1 MQAPEEQPMPVR
13 NGAELLLD
21 TLTAQNVEMIFG
33 YPGGAV
39 LPLYD
44 AVYRQKF
51 RHILVRHEQAAAHA
65 AEGYAKAT
73 GKPGVVFVTSGP
85 GATNAI
91 TGIADAM
98 MDSIPLVVFTGQVG
112 TQAIGSDAFQE
123 ADILSMTASITKNN
137 YQVHDVRDLPRIIN
151 EAFYVAS
158 TGRKGPV
165 LIDLPKNIANQT
177 TNAPFP
183 EQVNLPQYQP
193 APTVDKHRVAQL
205 MQALSQAHKPVL
217 LVGNGVHAAAAQ
229 TEVQRFAQRY
239 QVPVVATLL
248 GLGVMPTNDPM
259 FLGMGG
265 MHGTYAANMALS
277 ECDLL
282 INVGSRF
289 DDRLATAPQR
299 FAPHATI
306 AHIDIDAA
314 EMDKVIATT
323 YQLVG
328 DAKAVLKLM
337 LRSSATRPEVSAWH
351 QQLQEWQSQ
360 HPMHYQKSATEIKPQ
375 QVVELVGELTHGDA
389 YVVTDVGQHQMWA
402 AQYYP
407 FKHQHQ
413 LITSGGLGT
422 MGFGLPAAIGAKLAA
437 PDKPVVLFIGDGGI
451 QMTSEEL
458 EVIATYDLD
467 IKIVLLNNHTL
478 GMVRQ
483 WQDLFYDQRRS
494 QTMFEHQPNF
504 MKLAEAYGLAAHHL
518 TDPQTVAADLA
529 KVFAAPH
536 AALIEVA
543 IPALEPVMPMIA
555 PGSAN
560 NEMMESD

>member
-1 MQAPEEQPMPVR
+1 MQAPEEQAMPER

-44 AVYRQKF
+44 AVYRQQF
-51 RHILVRHEQAAAHA
+51 RHILVRHEQGAAHA

-98 MDSIPLVVFTGQVG
+98 MDSAPIVVFTGQVG
-112 TQAIGSDAFQE
+112 TGAIGSDAFQE
-123 ADILSMTASITKNN
+123 ADVLSMTASITKNN

-151 EAFYVAS
+151 EAFYVAT

-165 LIDLPKNIANQT
+165 LIDLPKDIVNAT
-177 TNAPFP
+177 TNAPLP
-183 EQVNLPQYQP
+183 AAVNLPQYR
-193 APTVDKHRVAQL
+193 PTPEIDKRQVAAL
-205 MQALSQAHKPVL
+205 MAALSQAHKPLL

-239 QVPVVATLL
+239 QVPVVSTLL
-248 GLGVMPTNDPM
+248 GLGVMPNASPL

-265 MHGTYAANMALS
+265 MHGVYTANIALS

-289 DDRLATAPQR
+289 DDRLATAPQK
-299 FAPHATI
+299 FAPYATI

-314 EMDKVIATT
+314 ELGKIIPAT
-323 YQLVG
+323 YPIEG
-328 DAKAVLKLM
+328 DAKAVLQLM
-337 LRSSATRPEVSAWH
+337 LRSSATKPEVSAWQ
-351 QQLQEWQSQ
+351 QQLQQWQAA
-360 HPMHYQKSATEIKPQ
+360 HPLSYEKGTAEIKPQ

-422 MGFGLPAAIGAKLAA
+422 MGFGIPAAIGTKLAA
-437 PDKPVVLFIGDGGI
+437 PDKQVVLFIGDGGI

-458 EVIATYDLD
+458 EVIAANDLD
-467 IKIVLLNNHTL
+467 IKIVLLNNHML

-483 WQDLFYDQRRS
+483 WQDLFYDRRRS
-494 QTMFEHQPNF
+494 ATVFDHQPNF
-504 MKLAEAYGLAAHHL
+504 TKLAEAYGITAHHL

-529 KVFAAPH
+529 AAFATTH

-543 IPALEPVMPMIA
+543 IPELEPVMPMIA
-555 PGSAN
+555 PGKPN
-560 NEMMESD
+560 NEMMERD

>member
-205 MQALSQAHKPVL
+205 MQALSQA
-217 LVGNGVHAAAAQ
+217 
-229 TEVQRFAQRY
+229 
-239 QVPVVATLL
+239 
-248 GLGVMPTNDPM
+248 
-259 FLGMGG
+259 
-265 MHGTYAANMALS
+265 
-277 ECDLL
+277 
-282 INVGSRF
+282 
-289 DDRLATAPQR
+289 
-299 FAPHATI
+299 
-306 AHIDIDAA
+306 
-314 EMDKVIATT
+314 
-323 YQLVG
+323 
-328 DAKAVLKLM
+328 
-337 LRSSATRPEVSAWH
+337 
-351 QQLQEWQSQ
+351 
-360 HPMHYQKSATEIKPQ
+360 
-375 QVVELVGELTHGDA
+375 
-389 YVVTDVGQHQMWA
+389 
-402 AQYYP
+402 
-407 FKHQHQ
+407 
-413 LITSGGLGT
+413 
-422 MGFGLPAAIGAKLAA
+422 
-437 PDKPVVLFIGDGGI
+437 
-451 QMTSEEL
+451 
-458 EVIATYDLD
+458 
-467 IKIVLLNNHTL
+467 
-478 GMVRQ
+478 
-483 WQDLFYDQRRS
+483 
-494 QTMFEHQPNF
+494 
-504 MKLAEAYGLAAHHL
+504 
-518 TDPQTVAADLA
+518 
-529 KVFAAPH
+529 
-536 AALIEVA
+536 
-543 IPALEPVMPMIA
+543 
-555 PGSAN
+555 
-560 NEMMESD
+560 